1 MKKLNIN
8 TKCIPYWRYKNMF
21 IIEILFGKQYNLASD
36 VSFLVQF
43 NVAGIHYYVQ
53 IVFKDYNLFKVF
65 ENRSFVIYDGG
76 NISSGKEIDIH
87 KL

>member
-1 MKKLNIN
+1 
-8 TKCIPYWRYKNMF
+8 MF
-21 IIEILFGKQYNLASD
+21 IIEILFGKQYDLARD
-36 VSFLVQF
+36 VSFLVPF
-43 NVAGIHYYVQ
+43 NLAGLHDYVQ

-76 NISSGKEIDIH
+76 NISSCKEIDIH